1 MKKTILFV
9 ALIFILSNC
18 VNKNNEYDAEGSFE
32 SVEITVSAEATGK
45 ILDLDITE
53 GQKIDSGQKVG
64 SIDSI
69 QLYLMKLQLEKSVE
83 SVKSKSP
90 DIKKQ
95 ILVLEEQINKQK
107 NERERINKLLKDG
120 AATTKQL
127 DDITAQITLLERQL
141 EAQKSTLRKSQL
153 SIDAQSSSMDMQ
165 IAQVEDKL
173 AKCMIISPV
182 SGTVLAKYT
191 NAGEFAN
198 IGKPLFKVADLNDIF
213 LRVYIN
219 SGQLSNIKL
228 GQEVEVFADFGG
240 DEIREYQGVIEWIS
254 SKSEFTPKNIQ
265 TKKERENLVYA
276 IKIAVKNDG
285 YIKLGMYG
293 GVKF

>member
-1 MKKTILFV
+1 MKNIILFV
-9 ALIFILSNC
+9 ASIFILSNC
-18 VNKNNEYDAEGSFE
+18 INKNKEYDAEGSFE

-64 SIDSI
+64 SIDST
-69 QLYLMKLQLEKSVE
+69 QLYLTKLQLEKSVE

-95 ILVLEEQINKQK
+95 ILVLEEEINKQK
-107 NERERINKLLKDG
+107 AERERVKKLLKDG

-127 DDITAQITLLERQL
+127 DDITAQITILERQL

-182 SGTVLAKYT
+182 SGTVLVKYT
-191 NAGEFAN
+191 NVGEFAN
-198 IGKPLFKVADLNDIF
+198 IGKPLFKVADLDNIF

-228 GQEVEVFADFGG
+228 GQEVKVFADFGG
-240 DEIREYQGVIEWIS
+240 DKIHEYQGVIKWIS